1 MTEMHFADAG
11 NHARMS
17 GSARGLRMV
26 NLAGAAVS
34 VALVIGLGVWG
45 YRLAVRD
52 VAGVPVVRALA
63 GPMRVAPEQPG
74 GDVMPYQGLAVNEV
88 AEDGASEAL
97 VERLVLAP
105 RPVDLTA
112 EDAPGARAAPA
123 QATSA
128 PPTSAQPTS
137 APPTSPR
144 PATTAGL
151 TVADP
156 PQDTA
161 TFIDAVVTA
170 VVEDGLAEAAGLSG
184 TADLSGTQGL
194 VGAQDAAAVVTPA
207 ALPGRPAGFV
217 LRPQPRPGQSL
228 AAGQPAPPP
237 APAPAVAGAAEI
249 DPATLAVGTRLVQL
263 GAFATADEARAEWDR
278 LYARF
283 GDLMRDKA
291 RVIEAAQSGGR
302 AFFRLRAQGFAGE
315 EDARRFCS
323 ALTSEQSSCVAVAQ
337 R

>member
-17 GSARGLRMV
+17 ASARGLRMV

-63 GPMRVAPEQPG
+63 GPMRVVPEQPG

-88 AEDGASEAL
+88 AEAGASEGL

-112 EDAPGARAAPA
+112 EDAPGALAASAPA
-123 QATSA
+123 TSGQPTFA
-128 PPTSAQPTS
+128 PPTSA
-137 APPTSPR
+137 R

-151 TVADP
+151 TVAAAPAAEP

-161 TFIDAVVTA
+161 TFINAVVTA

-184 TADLSGTQGL
+184 AEDLSGTQGL

-207 ALPGRPAGFV
+207 ALPGARGSSAFRPA
-217 LRPQPRPGQSL
+217 S
-228 AAGQPAPPP
+228 
-237 APAPAVAGAAEI
+237 
-249 DPATLAVGTRLVQL
+249 VGS
-263 GAFATADEARAEWDR
+263 GATASAMSCSRNCSES
-278 LYARF
+278 
-283 GDLMRDKA
+283 
-291 RVIEAAQSGGR
+291 VAAVPGSSANKSTPLVPR
-302 AFFRLRAQGFAGE
+302 S
-315 EDARRFCS
+315 RR
-323 ALTSEQSSCVAVAQ
+323 
-337 R
+337 